1 MRNVVIVII
10 LSISFIIGAS
20 ILAKDR
26 YKIIMNDG
34 QSAGL
39 ITIKCDTVTGRTW
52 RLALPE
58 NNFLP
63 AVAGSGSENSAAVLS
78 FQESVTGS

>member
-1 MRNVVIVII
+1 
-10 LSISFIIGAS
+10 
-20 ILAKDR
+20 
-26 YKIIMNDG
+26 MNDG

-58 NNFLP
+58 NNWVEVRDSGKTYVLP
-63 AVAGSGSENSAAVLS
+63 DEKK
-78 FQESVTGS
+78 

>member
-58 NNFLP
+58 NNWVEVRDSGKTYVLP
-63 AVAGSGSENSAAVLS
+63 DEKK
-78 FQESVTGS
+78 